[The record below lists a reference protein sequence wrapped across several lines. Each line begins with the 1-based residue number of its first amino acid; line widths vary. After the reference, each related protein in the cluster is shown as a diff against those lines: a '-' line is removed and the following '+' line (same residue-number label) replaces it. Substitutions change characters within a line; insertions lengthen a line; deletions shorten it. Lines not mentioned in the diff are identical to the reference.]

1 MKAVEILNRIKAELS
16 AVVAPEV
23 VEVKLAQMA
32 LENGTIIEAAE
43 FAPENEVFI
52 VNEEERIALPV
63 GEYALEDGMVLVVAE
78 EGIIAEIKEL
88 AGEEVE
94 EEEAPAAE
102 APAEEVPVAAAEET
116 STPKKVIE
124 SHTIEQHF
132 SAEDFVSK
140 VEFTAAVEE
149 LKALITGMKE
159 TEEVLKAELSAVPAA
174 KPIKHNP
181 ETKHQE
187 VKFATKK
194 ANSTL
199 ERVLAKI
206 NQ

>member
-16 AVVAPEV
+16 AVIAPEV
-23 VEVKLAQMA
+23 VEVNLAQMS

-52 VNEEERIALPV
+52 VNEDERIAMPV
-63 GEYALEDGMVLVVAE
+63 GEYALEDGQVMVVAE
-78 EGIIAEIKEL
+78 EGIISEMKAKE
-88 AGEEVE
+88 EEVE
-94 EEEAPAAE
+94 EEATAAE
-102 APAEEVPVAAAEET
+102 AAPEEVPVEAAEEANA
-116 STPKKVIE
+116 PKKVIE

-132 SAEDFVSK
+132 AADNFVSK
-140 VEFTAAVEE
+140 VEFSAAIDE
-149 LKALITGMKE
+149 LKELITGMKQ
-159 TEEVLKAELSAVPAA
+159 TEDVLRAELSAEPAA

-187 VKFATKK
+187 VRFASKK
-194 ANSTL
+194 VNSTL